1 MLSWKQIGFDCD
13 LFQKDRAKE
22 QRQQCHFWWLRTGDR
37 QRVPVS
43 QWPLIFFQSM
53 RDDPGSRLSLSLI
66 RRGVSEEWR
75 ATFMASLFS
84 NRAAICFS
92 FMMSGSMS
100 SLQCTAVEGRSSWC
114 LPVTCNDYDWTI
126 LEIFWCFSKIALDL
140 PCWSSPCSS
149 ISLDILSEVWQG
161 RG

>member
-53 RDDPGSRLSLSLI
+53 RDDPGSRLSLSL
-66 RRGVSEEWR
+66 
-75 ATFMASLFS
+75 FS
-84 NRAAICFS
+84 NQAAICFS
-92 FMMSGSMS
+92 FMMIGSMS